1 VAVTTTSTTNFDKTV
16 TTLVLRMVAENL
28 RKRTFWLD
36 EGAWLK
42 GSLIPGTNLIRYVAY
57 GDLPTTTQALTEAV
71 PPTEEA
77 LTIAYEEFGS
87 TQYGRTVAISDL
99 ALRMSPHDLMGIA
112 AERVAFNALAT
123 LDRAVGESTRDYIT
137 APVQLLPAGRANRA
151 AIVQNSSDYLIG
163 DLVRDAVTSLRAAN
177 IPTFPDG
184 YYHGIIH
191 PFVARDLM
199 EEAGTAGQ
207 WLDIRKYGGPDA
219 ETMLTGEIGRYFGVR
234 FMETNNSTYIGASGA
249 ASAHIFRTVI
259 YGPGYFAFGD
269 LQSIESYMV
278 RPGGDHS
285 DPLAQKAIVGWKANW
300 GTKILALT
308 GVGPRFRG
316 IDTSASA
323 AAAG

>member
-71 PPTEEA
+71 PPT
-77 LTIAYEEFGS
+77 
-87 TQYGRTVAISDL
+87 AISDL